1 MCLGLITKKIKS
13 TFCRS
18 AKKMKQREEVD
29 SVMPNDSEHLRV
41 YDRFPEKHERF
52 P

>member
-1 MCLGLITKKIKS
+1 
-13 TFCRS
+13 
-18 AKKMKQREEVD
+18 MKQREEVD
-29 SVMPNDSEHLRV
+29 SVMSNDSEHLRV